1 MATTQFTLATLPT
14 SKKIDDTS
22 DKVTEPMVR
31 NAQSFHQNGA
41 KLIGSSV
48 ASSMHIDQIRY
59 QNLSKLSN
67 NYKQP
72 KIRNNMSLPRES
84 EFNGRFDQ
92 SVEEINLL
100 SATESHQQR
109 PQIMT
114 LNSSGAP
121 IVSFKT
127 LDSKAE
133 KNKMAKSGIT
143 NKLSEPY
150 EQHKSVSPK
159 AMQTSA
165 EFKCRYKELTWNQ
178 KPPGMIGL

>member
-1 MATTQFTLATLPT
+1 M
-14 SKKIDDTS
+14 S
-22 DKVTEPMVR
+22 
-31 NAQSFHQNGA
+31 

-48 ASSMHIDQIRY
+48 ASSMHVDQIRY

-84 EFNGRFDQ
+84 EFKSRFDQ

-100 SATESHQQR
+100 SATSQSVR
-109 PQIMT
+109 PQIMK

-127 LDSKAE
+127 LE
-133 KNKMAKSGIT
+133 
-143 NKLSEPY
+143 
-150 EQHKSVSPK
+150 
-159 AMQTSA
+159 
-165 EFKCRYKELTWNQ
+165 
-178 KPPGMIGL
+178 